1 MTKVLALLTLAVLAF
16 SVMTGPAFAQVG
28 PRMVL
33 RRIAPVEHMTRRPP
47 VVDRELGRVF
57 GLGDRDLDLR
67 KPGGRDAWK
76 SDLGRDAKSDV
87 DLLDNGGSKRF

>member
-1 MTKVLALLTLAVLAF
+1 MTRLMDDFVARGMDLASIPLALLR
-16 SVMTGPAFAQVG
+16 VG